1 MTGKVR
7 RDIFC
12 DKSVFI
18 CFIGY
23 RLVEEASVGGD
34 AEGRGGEVGGGEA
47 ADFAGG
53 GVGGVEARADAFL
66 LAEGVDLA

>member
-1 MTGKVR
+1 MSNGR
-7 RDIFC
+7 FP
-12 DKSVFI
+12 
-18 CFIGY
+18 
-23 RLVEEASVGGD
+23 EEASVGGD
-34 AEGRGGEVGGGEA
+34 AEGRCGEVGGGEA